1 VLTADR
7 WRVREDVRLEEER
20 LNPSRAER
28 RNSSKLRNEV
38 RRANEQGRRGVI
50 IAASRNQ
57 CNRASVIR
65 AIPISV
71 DARV

>member
-1 VLTADR
+1 
-7 WRVREDVRLEEER
+7 VRENVRLEDER
-20 LNPSRAER
+20 LNPGGVER
-28 RNSSKLRNEV
+28 GNSSKSRNEV
-38 RRANEQGRRGVI
+38 RRADKRGLRSVI

-57 CNRASVIR
+57 YNRASVIR